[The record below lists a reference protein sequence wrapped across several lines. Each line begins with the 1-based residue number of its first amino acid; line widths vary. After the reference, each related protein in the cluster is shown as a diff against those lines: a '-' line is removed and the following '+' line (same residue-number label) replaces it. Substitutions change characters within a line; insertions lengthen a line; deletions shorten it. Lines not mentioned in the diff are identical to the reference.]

1 MVVWDAFAALD
12 NVCVYRD
19 SDDVHTTYRRLMD
32 ADVLVLAGAMR
43 DRYLSSRWKLFFD
56 RGFFHNHVPMF
67 VGKQMAYLIS
77 GPLLQNANLR
87 QMLEAYAQ
95 LQQANLAGI
104 VSDDRGDGAELDAV
118 LDGLAHRLLT
128 CARTG
133 YLAPPTFLGVA
144 GHKLFRDAIW
154 GSLRFVFHADHRYY
168 KRHGLYDFPRR
179 GVKRRVTDTAVRLL
193 TLVPRFRREFL
204 QCMKSGDD
212 QATGKS
218 PGARVSERNELCLR
232 FGLHNAATPSP
243 FSQTRQRNQL

>member
-1 MVVWDAFAALD
+1 MVVWGAFAARLD
-12 NVCVYRD
+12 NVCVYRE

-67 VGKQMAYLIS
+67 VGKQLAYLIS
-77 GPLLQNANLR
+77 GPLLQNANLY

-104 VSDDRGDGAELDAV
+104 VSDDCGDGAELDAA

-204 QCMKSGDD
+204 QRIKSEMI
-212 QATGKS
+212 K
-218 PGARVSERNELCLR
+218 PLERVLERE
-232 FGLHNAATPSP
+232 
-243 FSQTRQRNQL
+243 